1 MANRGRRIYSFFL
14 KLWIKEYGAYMKPV
28 LMDNKLKRLLWITL
42 FVVASGV
49 GLLQLKPT
57 LLYPQ
62 ENIRSDL
69 DRFMEVFLYV
79 KRYYVEPVESD
90 KLITGAIE
98 GLLGKLDPHSVY
110 LPLKSLEQES
120 ERMEGH
126 FEGIGIE
133 FVVLNKIL
141 TVVSPIVGG
150 PAEAVG
156 LAPGDQIIQIE
167 DKSAYGITEDEVFK
181 KLRGAK
187 GSKVKI
193 TVARASQSDPFSVV
207 ITRDRIPI
215 YSVYASFMLQDGK
228 TGYIWLAR
236 FAKTSSEE
244 MEAALKELEAQGMKQ
259 LILDLRYNPGGLL
272 EQATEL
278 ADLFI
283 PGGQRLVY
291 TRGRNKT
298 NDEDFYST
306 NSSDH
311 PLMPLVV
318 MIDHGSASASEIVA
332 GAVQDLDRGLVAG
345 QTSFGKGLVQSQI
358 RLKDGAAIRLTVA
371 RYFTPS
377 GRLIQRPYD
386 NGLMDY
392 YADAYDDTKEQKA
405 DSLHKPFKTR
415 SGRTVLGGGGIV
427 PDSTTKPER
436 ITRFFNQLVV
446 KRVFFELGAQ
456 YATQH
461 KELSADFA
469 RFYHSFDFGDEL
481 ANDIKAICKKQNI
494 DFSEEAFK
502 KDSTLIKTMVK
513 AEMARNLWDSRRY
526 YMVMKYADS
535 EIRQAVSFMPA
546 AYKILKLGKWTT
558 DGKP

>member
-1 MANRGRRIYSFFL
+1 MKSFGLDRRL
-14 KLWIKEYGAYMKPV
+14 KHI
-28 LMDNKLKRLLWITL
+28 LWITL
-42 FVVASGV
+42 AAIALGGSALQLAP
-49 GLLQLKPT
+49 GLLHSQD
-57 LLYPQ
+57 
-62 ENIRSDL
+62 NIRSDL

-79 KRYYVEPVESD
+79 KRYYVEPVESE

-110 LPLKSLEQES
+110 LEPKNLEQES

-133 FVVLNKIL
+133 FVVLNKVL

-150 PAEAVG
+150 PSEAAG
-156 LAPGDQIIQIE
+156 LAPGDQIIRID

-193 TVARASQSDPFSVV
+193 SVLRTGQAEPFDVI

-215 YSVYASFMLQDGK
+215 YSVYASFMMDDGK
-228 TGYIWLAR
+228 TGYVWLAR
-236 FAKTSSEE
+236 FAKTSAEE
-244 MEAALKELEAQGMKQ
+244 IQTSLKELKAQGMQQ

-272 EQATEL
+272 EQAIEV

-283 PGGQRLVY
+283 PGGERLVY

-298 NDEDFYST
+298 NDEDYYST
-306 NSSDH
+306 NSSDN

-332 GAVQDLDRGLVAG
+332 GAVQDLDRGLVMG
-345 QTSFGKGLVQSQI
+345 QTSFGKGLVQNQI

-371 RYFTPS
+371 RYYTPS
-377 GRLIQRPYD
+377 GRLIQRPYN
-386 NGLMDY
+386 NGLADY
-392 YADAYDDTKEQKA
+392 YADAYDDDNKEQKP
-405 DSLHKPFKTR
+405 DSLHKPYKTR

-436 ITRFFNQLVV
+436 ITRFFNQLVI
-446 KRVFFELGAQ
+446 KRIFFELGAK
-456 YATQH
+456 YAAQH
-461 KELSADFA
+461 KELAANFDAFYRNFDFA
-469 RFYHSFDFGDEL
+469 DEL
-481 ANDIKAICKKQNI
+481 AVDMRSACKKAAME
-494 DFSEEAFK
+494 FSEEAFK
-502 KDSTLIKTMVK
+502 KDLTVIKTMVK
-513 AEMARNLWDSRRY
+513 AEMARNLWDSRHY
-526 YMVMKYADS
+526 YMVMKYADV
-535 EIRQAVSFMPA
+535 EIHQAVVAMPA
-546 AYKILKLGKWTT
+546 AKKILKQGKWITA
-558 DGKP
+558 GKL